1 MCDALMELF
10 KEELEESKSIGL
22 QQGIELGI
30 EQIIRNVLR
39 KGHTPEQISHF
50 VDVSLEEVLAVQMTM
65 TEEKVEVC
73 TVTRFN
79 WDDMEVAKE
88 CGRVIEIS
96 DGCIL

>member
-10 KEELEESKSIGL
+10 KEKLEESKSIGL

-30 EQIIRNVLR
+30 EQIIRNALR
-39 KGHTPEQISHF
+39 KGHTPEQISDF
-50 VDVSLEEVLAVQMTM
+50 VDVSLEEVLAVRMTM
-65 TEEKVEVC
+65 TEEKVAVC
-73 TVTRFN
+73 TVMRFN